1 MGVLYLARDPRL
13 DRTVAIKVL
22 SDYSAELHERFARE
36 ARSAAALKHPHIITI
51 YDVGEDEGRPFL
63 AMEYIDGETLGEL
76 IRRRPL
82 LTVARKLQILR
93 ELCSGLSYAHRRGI
107 IHRDIKPANVMITSE
122 GSIKILDFGLAR
134 IMTEMTNAG
143 LTQTGAL
150 MGTPHYMAPEQV
162 DGKRADERS
171 DIFAVGVVMYELLSY
186 QKAFSGNSPH
196 VVLHRIMT
204 TEPPPL
210 GEVCPDLDPELERIV
225 HRAIEKDPDRRY
237 QDLVALGADLSH
249 VFERLTEGLS
259 EPTVRVERAPGTRG
273 DDPPSPAAPAPWT
286 PPNLNSIAQRRAAQI
301 AQYLRE
307 GQRHLHEGRFEAA
320 IEQCELAAVLDPQD
334 GKMLDLLQVAH
345 RAIDDRKVMNW
356 LDEARQHLSAGAIS
370 AAEALI
376 HQSLQLRPESTDAR
390 QLQRAL
396 EERRREQE
404 RARERARLARS
415 AIERARTSLAEQAL
429 EAALRAVNEALGHD
443 RTNEEALSVR
453 DEVNAALAERRR
465 AFDAAAEARQL
476 AADGAHQQ
484 GLDLLRAYTPRVG
497 IIEEA
502 AAEIADDLKV
512 LERRREQERRREAE
526 EARRRAE
533 EDERLRQDAQRRRK
547 EQEEEERQR
556 AAAAAAAAAAEAEK
570 QRQAEEEQR
579 RRAAE
584 EEEEARQR
592 EQEKARQRDAE
603 TVVSYRLPPADQTGS
618 KESGSRK
625 RIVVGTA
632 AAAAVVIGMIAAWPY
647 FTTRN
652 EPAPSPTPVPSVAD
666 TPPSPVPPPVPLQQ
680 IGVAV
685 NAVPWAR
692 VQIIPAAKP
701 GEVVNRTTPF
711 SISLPEGDYRFEFQH
726 PVFGKATQTA
736 RIARGAST
744 SVLQVMPGADVDRI
758 VSDVLGAR

>member
-1 MGVLYLARDPRL
+1 
-13 DRTVAIKVL
+13 
-22 SDYSAELHERFARE
+22 
-36 ARSAAALKHPHIITI
+36 
-51 YDVGEDEGRPFL
+51 
-63 AMEYIDGETLGEL
+63 
-76 IRRRPL
+76 
-82 LTVARKLQILR
+82 
-93 ELCSGLSYAHRRGI
+93 
-107 IHRDIKPANVMITSE
+107 
-122 GSIKILDFGLAR
+122 
-134 IMTEMTNAG
+134 
-143 LTQTGAL
+143 
-150 MGTPHYMAPEQV
+150 
-162 DGKRADERS
+162 
-171 DIFAVGVVMYELLSY
+171 
-186 QKAFSGNSPH
+186 
-196 VVLHRIMT
+196 
-204 TEPPPL
+204 
-210 GEVCPDLDPELERIV
+210 
-225 HRAIEKDPDRRY
+225 
-237 QDLVALGADLSH
+237 
-249 VFERLTEGLS
+249 
-259 EPTVRVERAPGTRG
+259 
-273 DDPPSPAAPAPWT
+273 
-286 PPNLNSIAQRRAAQI
+286 
-301 AQYLRE
+301 
-307 GQRHLHEGRFEAA
+307 
-320 IEQCELAAVLDPQD
+320 VLDPQD

-533 EDERLRQDAQRRRK
+533 EDERLRQDAERRRK

-556 AAAAAAAAAAEAEK
+556 AAAEAEK

-579 RRAAE
+579 RRAAEEEERALEARRREEENRRKE

-632 AAAAVVIGMIAAWPY
+632 AAAAVVIGMIAAWSY

-652 EPAPSPTPVPSVAD
+652 EPAPSPRPVPSVAD

-685 NAVPWAR
+685 NAVPWAQ

>member
-1 MGVLYLARDPRL
+1 VAALPSRISRYEVLDRLGEGGMGVLYLARDPRL

-273 DDPPSPAAPAPWT
+273 DDPPSPAR
-286 PPNLNSIAQRRAAQI
+286 PPRHGLLRTSIR
-301 AQYLRE
+301 
-307 GQRHLHEGRFEAA
+307 
-320 IEQCELAAVLDPQD
+320 
-334 GKMLDLLQVAH
+334 
-345 RAIDDRKVMNW
+345 
-356 LDEARQHLSAGAIS
+356 S
-370 AAEALI
+370 
-376 HQSLQLRPESTDAR
+376 
-390 QLQRAL
+390 
-396 EERRREQE
+396 
-404 RARERARLARS
+404 RS
-415 AIERARTSLAEQAL
+415 A
-429 EAALRAVNEALGHD
+429 
-443 RTNEEALSVR
+443 
-453 DEVNAALAERRR
+453 
-465 AFDAAAEARQL
+465 
-476 AADGAHQQ
+476 
-484 GLDLLRAYTPRVG
+484 
-497 IIEEA
+497 
-502 AAEIADDLKV
+502 
-512 LERRREQERRREAE
+512 
-526 EARRRAE
+526 ARRRSPNTCAR
-533 EDERLRQDAQRRRK
+533 DSAICTRAVSRRPSSS
-547 EQEEEERQR
+547 
-556 AAAAAAAAAAEAEK
+556 ASSPPCSI
-570 QRQAEEEQR
+570 R
-579 RRAAE
+579 RT
-584 EEEEARQR
+584 ARCS
-592 EQEKARQRDAE
+592 
-603 TVVSYRLPPADQTGS
+603 TSYRL
-618 KESGSRK
+618 R
-625 RIVVGTA
+625 
-632 AAAAVVIGMIAAWPY
+632 
-647 FTTRN
+647 
-652 EPAPSPTPVPSVAD
+652 
-666 TPPSPVPPPVPLQQ
+666 
-680 IGVAV
+680 
-685 NAVPWAR
+685 
-692 VQIIPAAKP
+692 
-701 GEVVNRTTPF
+701 
-711 SISLPEGDYRFEFQH
+711 
-726 PVFGKATQTA
+726 TA
-736 RIARGAST
+736 RSTIAR
-744 SVLQVMPGADVDRI
+744 
-758 VSDVLGAR
+758 